1 MRESSGLSRKASRSL
16 GDGFS
21 FHAPLKLGH
30 QQRIR
35 ADAQAQLSRPLL
47 ARLSWENLGS
57 VVRSVKDVGLEWG
70 RGGKWQAYSFVLG
83 TLLFGIRFTNVSRS
97 SRSL

>member
-1 MRESSGLSRKASRSL
+1 MREFSGLSRKASRSL
-16 GDGFS
+16 GGGVS

-57 VVRSVKDVGLEWG
+57 VVRSVKDIGLEWG
-70 RGGKWQAYSFVLG
+70 RGWQVAG
-83 TLLFGIRFTNVSRS
+83 LLLRLEHT
-97 SRSL
+97 SLWYQVHQCSPL